1 MSRILKI
8 ILVFFAII
16 IIGALVW
23 FWFSQRQQ
31 PEPEPEPQ
39 PETETEE
46 ADNLANISAQ
56 DYNDILK
63 SNFAIAS
70 KKALEWKK
78 DAQFVF
84 LKIQIPGD
92 LNLKKI
98 TETYVFTSTASKTL
112 YWTIGF
118 DLEKNYIRAL
128 IWKDDFLKEESPKKI
143 ATQFWEIDWI
153 TAFQKAEIMGGKE
166 FREKHQEDLE
176 ITINLTHAQPK
187 NYLYWIVT
195 YNSLESG
202 EKKIVQINASTGEVL
217 EELDDSES
225 SEEESETLETPET

>member
-8 ILVFFAII
+8 ILGLFAVILL
-16 IIGALVW
+16 GALIW

-39 PETETEE
+39 PEAETEE
-46 ADNLANISAQ
+46 ADNLANINAQ

-63 SNFAIAS
+63 SNFATAS
-70 KKALEWKK
+70 KKALEWKN

-84 LKIQIPGD
+84 IKVQIPGD

-98 TETYVFTSTASKTL
+98 TETYIFTSTTSKTL

-128 IWKDDFLKEESPKKI
+128 IWKDDFLKGENPKKI
-143 ATQFWEIDWI
+143 ATQFWETDWI
-153 TAFQKAEIMGGKE
+153 TAFQKAETAGGKE
-166 FREKHQEDLE
+166 FREEHQEDLE

-195 YNSLESG
+195 YTSLGSG
-202 EKKIVQINASTGEVL
+202 DKKIVQINASTGEVL
-217 EELDDSES
+217 EESDDSES
-225 SEEESETLETPET
+225 SEEESETSEIPET